1 MGLDWM
7 VQPKCK
13 EGCEDELDEYE
24 DKIRELERVEANDS
38 NTELPSSTAK
48 RIDELREKMEPLLTS
63 PYDILEC
70 PKVGVD
76 ADATAFFIK
85 HVFEPNNRKA
95 EEDRARG
102 LGPPPKESDSIA
114 IGLHKHQMKF
124 IDYWTRPLSAILADQ
139 SGKLVPELAKNKAG
153 IALVS
158 GVACG
163 PIDFRGKVIGRDT
176 AALGDGISKEA
187 YEKHTAEECLDY
199 ADRLE
204 AAIDRAMG
212 EGGKLRGEL
221 EKEEV
226 YRSAVDWLRFWG
238 GEGFGFNPWY

>member
-13 EGCEDELDEYE
+13 EGCEDELNEYE
-24 DKIRELERVEANDS
+24 DKLREFERVEANDS

-48 RIDELREKMEPLLTS
+48 RIDELREKMKPLLTS

-85 HVFEPNNRKA
+85 HVFVPNNRKA

-102 LGPPPKESDSIA
+102 LGPSPKESDAIA
-114 IGLHKHQMKF
+114 TTLHKQQMKF

-139 SGKLVPELAKNKAG
+139 GGKLVPELAKNKAG

-163 PIDFRGKVIGRDT
+163 PIDFRGKIIGSAEDE
-176 AALGDGISKEA
+176 LGVGLSEEA
-187 YEKHTAEECLDY
+187 YEKHTAEQCLDY

-204 AAIDRAMG
+204 ATIDRTVS
-212 EGGKLRGEL
+212 
-221 EKEEV
+221 EEQRSERYDI
-226 YRSAVDWLRFWG
+226 YRSAVKWLRFWG